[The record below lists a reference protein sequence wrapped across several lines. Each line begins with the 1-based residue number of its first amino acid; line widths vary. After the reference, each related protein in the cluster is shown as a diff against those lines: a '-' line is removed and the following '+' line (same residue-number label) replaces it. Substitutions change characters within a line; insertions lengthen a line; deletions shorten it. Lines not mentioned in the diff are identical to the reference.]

1 MSSLQ
6 SHNLKEYNTKKNQLN
21 KQKEPNYFIVYA
33 QKCVSCGV
41 NTACS
46 TCDSKHYAAMAYS
59 SAQQPAVF
67 TPNPT

>member
-6 SHNLKEYNTKKNQLN
+6 SHDLKQYNTKNNQLN
-21 KQKEPNYFIVYA
+21 KQKETNYFIVYA

-41 NTACS
+41 KTRCS
-46 TCDSKHYAAMAYS
+46 TCDSKQYAVMAYS
-59 SAQQPAVF
+59 SAQQLSVF